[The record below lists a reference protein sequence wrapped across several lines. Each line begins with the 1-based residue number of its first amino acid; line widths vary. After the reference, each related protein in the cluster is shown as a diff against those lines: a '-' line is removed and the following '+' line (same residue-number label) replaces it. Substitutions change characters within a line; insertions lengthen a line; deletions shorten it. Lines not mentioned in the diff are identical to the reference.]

1 MVANLGGL
9 AVNSTD
15 YDVIVIGS
23 GFGGSVSALRLS
35 EKGYRVGVLEQ
46 GARWRPEDFPPN
58 NWHLRKSMWRPH
70 LGLIGPQQ
78 LTVLKDT
85 FIMSAVGVG
94 GGSLIYGQTL
104 YEPLDQFFNDPQ
116 WASITDWKAELA
128 PYYDQA
134 KRMLGVTTN
143 PRLTAADDVLKAVA
157 DDLGVSHT
165 FHPTEVG
172 VFFGEPGK
180 TVPDPYFGGVGP
192 DRAGCTFCAQC
203 MTGCPNNAKNTLDR
217 NYLYLAER
225 AGAQIHPM
233 TTVVD
238 VREKPGGGYLIETVR
253 SGRWIRKQRRTFS
266 ADQVVFS
273 AAALGTQNLLHRLRA
288 GGSLPRIS
296 PRLGEL
302 ARTNSE
308 AFLSAASRT
317 RTDFA
322 QGVAGTSS
330 IHPNANTHVEA
341 FRSGKGSNAL
351 ALLGTTLIDGDE
363 RRLARW
369 VLTNLCHPISFA
381 RHFNVRRGSERTVLL
396 LVMQDLNNSLTT
408 YLKRGLFGTKMT
420 SRQGKGEPNP
430 TWIPAANDIARRAAK
445 KIDGDPG
452 GTIGDILNKP
462 MTAHFIGGCPIG
474 DSPDTGVVD
483 PYQRLYGHP
492 GLHVIDGSTVTAN
505 LGVNPS
511 LTITAQSE
519 RAIAFWPNK
528 GDEDKRPKLGSEYR
542 RIAPV
547 APRHPAVPET
557 APAALRLPIVAVAR
571 TPN

>member
-1 MVANLGGL
+1 MSSA
-9 AVNSTD
+9 D
-15 YDVIVIGS
+15 YDVIIIGS

-46 GARWRPEDFPPN
+46 GARWRPEDYPPN
-58 NWHLRKSMWRPH
+58 NWHLRKWMWRPR

-78 LTVLKDT
+78 LTILKDT

-94 GGSLIYGQTL
+94 GGSLIYGNTL

-143 PRLTAADDVLKAVA
+143 PRLTPSDDVLKAVA
-157 DDLGVSHT
+157 DDLGVGHT

-180 TVPDPYFGGVGP
+180 SVPDPYFGGVGP
-192 DRAGCTFCAQC
+192 DRAGCIFCAQC
-203 MTGCPNNAKNTLDR
+203 MTGCPNNAKNTMER
-217 NYLYLAER
+217 NYLYLAEQ

-233 TTVVD
+233 TMVVD
-238 VREKPGGGYLIETVR
+238 VREKPGGGYLIQTVG
-253 SGRWIRKQRRTFS
+253 SGRWVRKQRRTFS
-266 ADQVVFS
+266 AEQVVFS
-273 AAALGTQNLLHRLRA
+273 AAALGTQNLLHRLRDR
-288 GGSLPRIS
+288 GSLPRIS

-308 AFLSAASRT
+308 AMPAATSRT

-322 QGVAGTSS
+322 EGVVGTSS
-330 IHPNANTHVEA
+330 IHPDANTHVEA

-351 ALLGTTLIDGDE
+351 ALLGTTLIDGDQH
-363 RRLARW
+363 RFARW
-369 VLTNLCHPISFA
+369 VLTNLRHPIAFA
-381 RHFNVRRGSERTVLL
+381 RRFNVRRASERTVVF

-420 SRQGKGEPNP
+420 SKQGRGEPNP
-430 TWIPAANDIARRAAK
+430 NWIPAANDIARRAAK

-452 GTIGDILNKP
+452 GMIGDILNKP

-492 GLHVIDGSTVTAN
+492 GLHVIDGSTITAN

-519 RAIAFWPNK
+519 RAIAFWPNN
-528 GDEDKRPKLGSEYR
+528 GDEDRRPKLGSAYR

-557 APAALRLPIVAVAR
+557 APAALRLPTMSVSR